1 MYWIIT
7 IRPLAATFIS
17 LLTIINPALYLENG
31 IEMQFVE
38 GVLGMF
44 AISKYDDIRKSIPN
58 HVSWDP
64 SLDAESVAQAQLGL
78 KRMRDG
84 SKLGVGMWALS
95 LFALLAC
102 ILARIL

>member
-1 MYWIIT
+1 MYWIAIQQ
-7 IRPLAATFIS
+7 LAATFIS
-17 LLTIINPALYLENG
+17 LLTVINTALYLENA

-44 AISKYDDIRKSIPN
+44 TTGIYDGIRKSIPN
-58 HVSWDP
+58 HVSWDT

-84 SKLGVGMWALS
+84 SELGVGMWVLYF
-95 LFALLAC
+95 LHCWFAY
-102 ILARIL
+102 